1 MQSKSIAMLLSNPF
15 RPDPRVL
22 KEALSLAEQGYTLT
36 ILAWDRTGELAPS
49 EQLALGLSVH
59 RIQHVR
65 SGYGIGAS
73 QILRLPRFWFAC
85 LGELNRLKPDLV
97 HCHDFDTL
105 PAGLVWGR
113 LHRRPV
119 IYDAHEYYAQLVK
132 PRLRGRVGTMIYQA
146 VRLSEQLGARL
157 ADAVITVDETLASIY
172 RILNKIVLVVGHY
185 PQRAF
190 AAQPSAAFSG
200 SSLNLIY
207 AGRLSRDRGLLL
219 YAGIL
224 RQLLRLGIPARLTL
238 AGVFTPAAEETTF
251 RSHAA
256 DLMEHVDIQG
266 WVDFKDMPQ
275 ALRQADVGLALL
287 LPEPRYV
294 AALPVNLF
302 EYMAAGLPVVAS
314 SFPAITQI
322 VEDTQCGI
330 VVDPLSSPTDIA
342 RQIAVWWQNP
352 EQARMLGEAGRK
364 AIQER
369 YNFETLAQP
378 MGLLY
383 EQLLRT

>member
-1 MQSKSIAMLLSNPF
+1 MQRKSIAMLLSNPF

-22 KEALSLAEQGYTLT
+22 KEAYSLAEQGYTLT
-36 ILAWDRTGELAPS
+36 ILAWDRTSELASS
-49 EQLALGLSVH
+49 EQLAPGLSVR
-59 RIQHVR
+59 RIQRIR

-73 QILRLPRFWFAC
+73 QILRLPRFWLAC

-105 PAGLVWGR
+105 PAGLAWGK
-113 LHRRPV
+113 LRRKPV

-132 PRLRGRVGTMIYQA
+132 PRLRGGIGAVIYQA

-157 ADAVITVDETLASIY
+157 ADAVITVDETLAAIY
-172 RILNKIVLVVGHY
+172 RSLNKHVLVVGHY

-200 SSLNLIY
+200 STLNLIY

-224 RQLLRLGIPARLTL
+224 RQLLQLGIPARLTL
-238 AGVFTPAAEETTF
+238 AGAFTPAAEETAF
-251 RSHAA
+251 RSQAA
-256 DLMEHVDIQG
+256 DLIEHVDIQG

-294 AALPVNLF
+294 AALPVKLF

-314 SFPAITQI
+314 SFPAITRI
-322 VEDTQCGI
+322 IEETHCGI
-330 VVDPLSSPTDIA
+330 VLDPLSNPTDIA
-342 RQIAVWWQNP
+342 RQIATWWQNP
-352 EQARMLGEAGRK
+352 EQARLLGEAGRK

-369 YNFETLAQP
+369 YNFEALAQSI
-378 MGLLY
+378 GLLY